1 MWSDHS
7 AESFSSRKEQVLF
20 PPLPPKG
27 DGKLPQSGKQGP
39 YSQHFILFATFLTQL
54 SNSYW
59 RVWPWIQ
66 SLVGVFID
74 AEFVHFDCH
83 VRQMVARL
91 CHQLGLLPV
100 LTPNVDPMGM
110 KYQYGWNRICLKT
123 DFSLQLTFRPNKLD
137 CYITLGWKGLSGT
150 NTLAHWGPLI
160 RLPKLKYCEYASRIS
175 ISELFYAKDE
185 SDKQQQVP
193 LENIFEWLL
202 DLNCMQRRLTKLE
215 SAH

>member
-1 MWSDHS
+1 
-7 AESFSSRKEQVLF
+7 V
-20 PPLPPKG
+20 
-27 DGKLPQSGKQGP
+27 
-39 YSQHFILFATFLTQL
+39 
-54 SNSYW
+54 
-59 RVWPWIQ
+59 
-66 SLVGVFID
+66 
-74 AEFVHFDCH
+74 
-83 VRQMVARL
+83 VARL
-91 CHQLGLLPV
+91 CHQLDFLQILA
-100 LTPNVDPMGM
+100 PNEDAVVM
-110 KYQYGWNRICLKT
+110 KNHYDWNRICTKNN
-123 DFSLQLTFRPNKLD
+123 FPLQLTNRSNKPD

-150 NTLAHWGPLI
+150 SPLGPLI